1 MNNDHLEAYEAY
13 NKALTIFRANRD
25 TNSSELN
32 EESGKFEEQL
42 WYGKGLVCQKVLC
55 FFWSSVYFNFVN
67 SSTNTTRPK
76 KRLDMG

>member
-42 WYGKGLVCQKVLC
+42 WYGKGLLSEGTLLFLVECL
-55 FFWSSVYFNFVN
+55 F
-67 SSTNTTRPK
+67 
-76 KRLDMG
+76 